1 MDVDR
6 PLLPATLLRS
16 LYVEMARI
24 RKAEE
29 AIVALYPEQEIRCPV
44 HLSIGQE
51 AVAVGV
57 CQALG
62 PRDLVLSGHRC
73 HAHYLAKGGPLDAM
87 LAELYGKATGCAGGK
102 GGSMHLVAPGAG
114 MLGASAIVAGTV
126 PLAVGCA
133 LASALEQSN
142 EVTVAFFGDA
152 AFEQGVTHESLAFA
166 ALRRLPILFVCEN
179 NLYAT
184 HSPLRAR
191 QVSPDIAPRAAAH
204 GVPGLTVD
212 GNDVVAVYEAAQ
224 DAVARARRG
233 EGPTLLEAKTYRWR
247 EHVGPNYDTDLGYRT
262 QAELDAWMAH
272 DPLAAHA
279 RRLEEVAVLT
289 AAERAAVDA
298 RLDAEVAAAVDFAR
312 RSPFPEPSALF
323 TDVE

>member
-1 MDVDR
+1 VDVDQ
-6 PLLPATLLRS
+6 PLLPATLLRT

-24 RKAEE
+24 RKVEE
-29 AIVALYPEQEIRCPV
+29 AIVALYPEQEIRCPA

-62 PRDLVLSGHRC
+62 PRDVVLSGHRC

-87 LAELYGKATGCAGGK
+87 LAELYGKATGCAAGK

-126 PLAVGCA
+126 PMAVGCA
-133 LASALEQSN
+133 LASALEQSD
-142 EVTVAFFGDA
+142 EVAVAFFGDA

-166 ALRRLPILFVCEN
+166 ALRRLPVLFVCEN

-191 QVSPDIAPRAAAH
+191 QVSLDIAPRAAAH
-204 GVPGLTVD
+204 GVPGLIVD
-212 GNDVVAVYEAAQ
+212 GNDVVAVYEAAR

-247 EHVGPNYDTDLGYRT
+247 GHVGPNYDTDLGYRT

-279 RRLEEVAVLT
+279 RRLEDVAVLT
-289 AAERAAVDA
+289 ATERAAVDA
-298 RLDAEVAAAVDFAR
+298 RLDAEIASAVDFAR
-312 RSPFPEPSALF
+312 RSPFPEPTALF